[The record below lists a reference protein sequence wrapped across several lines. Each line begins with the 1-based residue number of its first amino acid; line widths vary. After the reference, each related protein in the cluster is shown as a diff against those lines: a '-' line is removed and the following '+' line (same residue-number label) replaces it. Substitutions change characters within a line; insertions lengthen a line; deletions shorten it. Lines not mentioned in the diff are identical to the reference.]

1 MNYNLAYVIF
11 TGRPMNKTNRCP
23 WCGTDPLYINYHDK
37 EWGVPLYDDVK
48 LFEFLILEGFQ
59 AGLSWLTI
67 LRKRE
72 IFRKA
77 FDNFNPDKIARYNLH
92 KINLLLNN
100 KGIIRNRLKIYS
112 AVKNA
117 RAYLNV
123 TEKYGS
129 FSDYMWQFTEGRI
142 IKNKWNKLSQIPV
155 RTSVSDAM
163 SRKLREDGFRFAGSV
178 ICYAHMQATGMVNDH
193 LISCFRHNEL

>member
-1 MNYNLAYVIF
+1 MNNNLFYVIF
-11 TGRPMNKTNRCP
+11 TGRPMNKINRCP
-23 WCGTDPLYINYHDK
+23 WCGDDSLYKNYHDM
-37 EWGVPLYDDVK
+37 EWGVPLYDDTK

-72 IFRKA
+72 NFRKA
-77 FDNFNPDKIARYNLH
+77 FDNFNPEKIARYNFN
-92 KINLLLNN
+92 KINSLLNN
-100 KGIIRNRLKIYS
+100 KGIIRNKLKIYS

-117 RAYLNV
+117 RAFLNV
-123 TEKYGS
+123 VEKYSS
-129 FSDYMWQFTEGRI
+129 FSDYLWQFTEGRI
-142 IKNKWNKLSQIPV
+142 IKNRWRKLSQIPV
-155 RTSVSDAM
+155 RTPVSDAM
-163 SRKLREDGFRFAGSV
+163 SRKLTEDGFSFAGSI